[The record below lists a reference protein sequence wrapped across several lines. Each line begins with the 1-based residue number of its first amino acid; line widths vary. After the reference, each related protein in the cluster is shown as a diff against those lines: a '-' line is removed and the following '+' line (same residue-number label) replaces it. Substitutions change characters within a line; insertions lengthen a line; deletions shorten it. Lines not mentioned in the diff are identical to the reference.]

1 MDLISLRCCELLL
14 EDLWLIIVDV
24 ILRTLYH
31 LLLND
36 LRDLKRHSIDTLCLA
51 FDIPLLLVG
60 ISWAK
65 NAILHTFLIKVKV
78 LLFDKVSHNL
88 LFMLI

>member
-78 LLFDKVSHNL
+78 LLFDKISHNL